1 MGFPTPKSL
10 LEGSTIASLDLQTQ
24 LHLLSFS
31 CVDNGRADVYTGIL
45 GPDEDGRDIWRD
57 HPLETAEGC
66 TFPTARFYADGLTHG
81 TRNCAD
87 NEDSSSTNEAEA
99 EVEVVE
105 EYEESQGGEASS
117 SASNRLPSVLATV
130 AVLLAVV
137 LG

>member
-1 MGFPTPKSL
+1 MGL
-10 LEGSTIASLDLQTQ
+10 R
-24 LHLLSFS
+24 LLSFS
-31 CVDNGRADVYTGIL
+31 CVDDDRADVYTGIL

-66 TFPTARFYADGLTHG
+66 TFPTTMFYGDGLTRE

-87 NEDSSSTNEAEA
+87 NEDSSSINEAEVEAEA
-99 EVEVVE
+99 EAEVVE